1 MIRIILSLLVFA
13 LIAGCS
19 EADKERASLAE
30 PAQDRLAGQDAY
42 EKACAGCHEP
52 GADGAPATGD
62 PEAWSGRS
70 SLWVAVLEEHAKEG
84 YLDMPAQA
92 NGLTDEEISAAVA
105 YMLTLTHP
113 EQRPE

>member
-1 MIRIILSLLVFA
+1 MIRLVQLLLV
-13 LIAGCS
+13 LGLMAGCS
-19 EADKERASLAE
+19 GAVDDQPVVPVS
-30 PAQDRLAGQDAY
+30 QMLAGQQAY
-42 EKACAGCHEP
+42 QNACAGCHEE
-52 GADGAPATGD
+52 GVDGAPATGD

-84 YLDMPAQA
+84 YLGMPAQG
-92 NGLTDEEISAAVA
+92 NGSTDEEISAATT